1 MNNFF
6 FFFTFFP
13 SIILLYDVVVNI
25 MSARTVSVVD
35 KTVIVEES
43 RSVLLCVLF
52 LWVYVS
58 TFAMGE
64 ENQYSALAHLIS
76 FFICTLYVQYVLV
89 LGWWNIEPLYVCNKD
104 FLELIIKWYDRSFFL
119 ELFWK
124 GGFKGVG

>member
-13 SIILLYDVVVNI
+13 SILLYDVVVN
-25 MSARTVSVVD
+25 MSARTISVVD

-52 LWVYVS
+52 FFLWMSVCVNFCYV
-58 TFAMGE
+58 GE

-76 FFICTLYVQYVLV
+76 FYMYTVCTICFGFRLV
-89 LGWWNIEPLYVCNKD
+89 EYRAFVCCNKD
-104 FLELIIKWYDRSFFL
+104 FLE
-119 ELFWK
+119 
-124 GGFKGVG
+124 

>member
-13 SIILLYDVVVNI
+13 SIILLYDVVVN

-43 RSVLLCVLF
+43 RSVLCVLF

-58 TFAMGE
+58 TFAM
-64 ENQYSALAHLIS
+64 
-76 FFICTLYVQYVLV
+76 
-89 LGWWNIEPLYVCNKD
+89 
-104 FLELIIKWYDRSFFL
+104 
-119 ELFWK
+119 
-124 GGFKGVG
+124 

>member
-13 SIILLYDVVVNI
+13 SIILLYDVVVN

-52 LWVYVS
+52 FLWMSVCVNFCYV
-58 TFAMGE
+58 GE

-104 FLELIIKWYDRSFFL
+104 FLELIIKWYDRSFFFRIVL
-119 ELFWK
+119 EGWF
-124 GGFKGVG
+124 

>member
-58 TFAMGE
+58 TFAM
-64 ENQYSALAHLIS
+64 
-76 FFICTLYVQYVLV
+76 
-89 LGWWNIEPLYVCNKD
+89 
-104 FLELIIKWYDRSFFL
+104 
-119 ELFWK
+119 
-124 GGFKGVG
+124 

>member
-13 SIILLYDVVVNI
+13 SIILLYDVVVN

-52 LWVYVS
+52 LVWMSVCVNFCYV
-58 TFAMGE
+58 GE

-104 FLELIIKWYDRSFFL
+104 FLE
-119 ELFWK
+119 
-124 GGFKGVG
+124 

>member
-13 SIILLYDVVVNI
+13 SIILLYDVVVN

-52 LWVYVS
+52 L
-58 TFAMGE
+58 
-64 ENQYSALAHLIS
+64 
-76 FFICTLYVQYVLV
+76 
-89 LGWWNIEPLYVCNKD
+89 
-104 FLELIIKWYDRSFFL
+104 
-119 ELFWK
+119 
-124 GGFKGVG
+124 

>member
-13 SIILLYDVVVNI
+13 SILLYDVVVN

-52 LWVYVS
+52 FLWMSVCVNFCYV
-58 TFAMGE
+58 GE

-76 FFICTLYVQYVLV
+76 FYMYTVCTICFGFRLV
-89 LGWWNIEPLYVCNKD
+89 EYRAFVCCNKD
-104 FLELIIKWYDRSFFL
+104 FLE
-119 ELFWK
+119 
-124 GGFKGVG
+124 